1 MSERTLVTRGLPP
14 GRDYLVMTIGVS
26 QAAGINITKD
36 EIWDAQGIYRLFV
49 LG

>member
-26 QAAGINITKD
+26 QAAGINISQET
-36 EIWDAQGIYRLFV
+36 LMNSM
-49 LG
+49 